1 MSAIKT
7 IDLSYIYPD
16 GTPALNG
23 IDFTAKRRER
33 VAILGQ
39 NGSGKTTLFY
49 HFNGLYFPT
58 KGKVLVNGEKITK
71 KNIDE
76 VRRTVG
82 LVFQDPDTQL
92 FAPTVWND
100 IAYGPRNLGFSQNEI
115 EQIVEE
121 VLAILDIKSLKHK
134 NPENLSTGQK
144 KLVAIAGVLA
154 MDPEILVMDEPTSGL
169 DPKGSADIIEILD
182 ELHSEGKTIIISTH
196 NVDLASS
203 WADRIYVLHSG
214 RICFQG
220 EPRQIFENRSLI
232 KKTQLKDPI
241 IVQTWREFSARGIS
255 DRENGVPLS
264 ILDLVDSIKL
274 SEKLKTTKL
283 GQISVIRIPKMIE
296 GGPDAVDLPLLLK
309 YLQKVNPDRIGAMGT
324 SAKMVAKK
332 ANINCD
338 YEEDVIQSSILAA
351 LNGLNTLILATGG
364 MADRVVQKVT
374 LNNLKNKRMVKC
386 EIPNLTSP

>member
-1 MSAIKT
+1 MNAIKT

-33 VAILGQ
+33 VAILGP

-100 IAYGPRNLGFSQNEI
+100 IAYGPRNLGLTKNEI
-115 EQIVEE
+115 EQIVDE
-121 VLAILDIKSLKHK
+121 VLAILDIQSLKHK

-169 DPKGSADIIEILD
+169 DPKGSADIMEILD

-203 WADRIYVLHSG
+203 WADRIYVLYTG
-214 RICFQG
+214 RVCLQG
-220 EPRQIFENRSLI
+220 NPRQIFENRSLI

-241 IVQTWREFSARGIS
+241 IVQTWREFSERGIS

-274 SEKLKTTKL
+274 SEKSKTTKL
-283 GQISVIRIPKMIE
+283 GCISVIRIPKMIE
-296 GGPDAVDLPLLLK
+296 GGSDAVDLHHLLK
-309 YLQKVNPDRIGAMGT
+309 YLQKVNPDRICAIGT

-374 LNNLKNKRMVKC
+374 LNNLKNKRKVKC
-386 EIPNLTSP
+386 EVRGKG